1 MNLKLEQA
9 IKKERKNLT
18 KYIAKRLISSLL
30 TIWVVITLTFFL
42 MRLMP
47 GGPFDSE
54 KLTAQAKA
62 NMEAKYGIDKPLS
75 EQYFIYMGNVVKG
88 DFGESMVFPG
98 REVTQTIKDSFPAS
112 GKLGMISVTAAV
124 IVGICLGVVAA
135 LNKGKWA
142 DSLIIFIVTLG
153 ITIPSFVI
161 SAVLIYFLGVEWRLL
176 PPTGFSSWKN
186 YIMPVMAL
194 SASSTAFITR
204 LTRNKLLDVLKS
216 DYIRTAKSKG
226 LSKRKVI
233 FKHALRN
240 SLIPI
245 VTYIGPLIAGILT
258 GSFIIEKIFAI
269 PGLGNEFVQSVT
281 NRDYS
286 MLLGVTA
293 FYCTLLVVLGF
304 IVDMLYLVIDPR
316 IKLDDVEG

>member
-1 MNLKLEQA
+1 M
-9 IKKERKNLT
+9 I
-18 KYIAKRLISSLL
+18 KYIGKRLISSII
-30 TIWVVITLTFFL
+30 TIFTVITLTFFL

-75 EQYFIYMGNVVKG
+75 EQYLMYMGNVLKF

-98 REVTQTIKDSFPAS
+98 REVTETISTCFPAS
-112 GKLGMISVTAAV
+112 AKIGLMAVLVSVIMGVLLGI
-124 IVGICLGVVAA
+124 VAA
-135 LNKGKWA
+135 LNKGKFA
-142 DSLIIFIVTLG
+142 DSMIIFIVTLG
-153 ITIPSFVI
+153 ITIPSFVV
-161 SAVLIYFLGVEWRLL
+161 SAVLIYFLGVQWRLL

-186 YIMPVMAL
+186 WIMPVIAL
-194 SASSTAFITR
+194 SVSSTAFITR

-216 DYIRTAKSKG
+216 DYIRTAKAKG
-226 LSKRKVI
+226 LSGGKIV

-293 FYCTLLVVLGF
+293 FYCSMLVVLGF
-304 IVDMLYLVIDPR
+304 VVDMLYLVIDPR
-316 IKLDDVEG
+316 IKLDGKES